1 MLDGVR
7 VGPGDPDQW
16 CPEPRA
22 VFGSRGCGHYDAQ
35 QHGGGGKSR
44 PLSDLYNL
52 QFRNVFTFLNGWGR
66 KTNQRQN
73 NSS

>member
-1 MLDGVR
+1 MGSVWGQGTLISGVR
-7 VGPGDPDQW
+7 SLVLCLVPG
-16 CPEPRA
+16 A
-22 VFGSRGCGHYDAQ
+22 VVTTMPSSM
-35 QHGGGGKSR
+35 GGGGKSR